1 MDKKDALKEINYH
14 LTRSL
19 MYAHKPLT
27 GRVELPLSKV
37 FYEKINDFN
46 INGRFKSCS
55 WLEDYLQ
62 LEKNAV
68 YPDGYSVQ
76 LHMFLFRVEKEK
88 QIQGS
93 SSRIYKTSAKLIIKY
108 IRSGSMPELV

>member
-1 MDKKDALKEINYH
+1 MDKNSAVKELNYY
-14 LTRSL
+14 LSRSL

-27 GRVELPLSKV
+27 GRIELPLSKA
-37 FYEKINDFN
+37 FYEKINDLN

-76 LHMFLFRVEKEK
+76 RDMFLFRVEKEK
-88 QIQGS
+88 QIQS
-93 SSRIYKTSAKLIIKY
+93 CSSRKYKTSPKLIIKY
-108 IRSGSMPELV
+108 IRSGSMPERN